1 MLNAML
7 SEQPSVAVKRRF
19 IPLIM
24 DFCMDNK
31 MAFRVIPRNGADEW
45 EVQFDIQE
53 ILPAVALGMFLREN
67 KLELTGFSPMLS
79 KPAPAAP
86 RAKAKK
92 VNSEEE
98 TTPAATS
105 APASAPAPTHAG
117 MFDMS
122 RSETTEAEKPKEEVT
137 METQEKSTWNS
148 PEPTMENYSDT
159 ETDND
164 IEPLE
169 APFDMPGLQRNSPG
183 MF

>member
-7 SEQPSVAVKRRF
+7 NEQPSVAVKRRF

-31 MAFRVIPRNGADEW
+31 MAFRVIPRHGADEW

-53 ILPAVALGMFLREN
+53 VLPAVALGMFLREN

-86 RAKAKK
+86 RTKTKK
-92 VNSEEE
+92 SQAEDEPVP
-98 TTPAATS
+98 TPA
-105 APASAPAPTHAG
+105 PAHSN
-117 MFDMS
+117 MFDM
-122 RSETTEAEKPKEEVT
+122 AKPEQVVSAVHQEEVLSNH
-137 METQEKSTWNS
+137 QEEAPDTWQA
-148 PEPTMENYSDT
+148 PQAADHTLSDT
-159 ETDND
+159 NTDHD

>member
-7 SEQPSVAVKRRF
+7 TEQPSVAVKRRF
-19 IPLIM
+19 MPLIM

-31 MAFRVIPRNGADEW
+31 MAFRVIPRHGADEW

-53 ILPAVALGMFLREN
+53 VLPAVALGMFLREN

-86 RAKAKK
+86 RTKTKK
-92 VNSEEE
+92 SQADDEPLATPAPAHSSMFDIAQPEPVISAARQEETLPKHQEEE
-98 TTPAATS
+98 EQKARQAPPAAANIFSGTN
-105 APASAPAPTHAG
+105 T
-117 MFDMS
+117 
-122 RSETTEAEKPKEEVT
+122 
-137 METQEKSTWNS
+137 
-148 PEPTMENYSDT
+148 
-159 ETDND
+159 D

>member
-7 SEQPSVAVKRRF
+7 TEQPSVAVKRRF

-31 MAFRVIPRNGADEW
+31 MAFRVIPRHGADEW

-53 ILPAVALGMFLREN
+53 VLPAVALGMFLREN

-86 RAKAKK
+86 RTKTKKAQPEDEP
-92 VNSEEE
+92 VP
-98 TTPAATS
+98 TPA
-105 APASAPAPTHAG
+105 PAHSS
-117 MFDMS
+117 MFDIAQPEPVIS
-122 RSETTEAEKPKEEVT
+122 DARHEEALPTQKEEAPD
-137 METQEKSTWNS
+137 TWQA
-148 PEPTMENYSDT
+148 PQAADHTLSDT
-159 ETDND
+159 NTDHD

>member
-7 SEQPSVAVKRRF
+7 NEQPSVAVKRRF

-67 KLELTGFSPMLS
+67 KLELTGFSPLLS
-79 KPAPAAP
+79 KPTPAAP
-86 RAKAKK
+86 RAKTKK
-92 VNSEEE
+92 AVSEEE
-98 TTPAATS
+98 TVQTPS
-105 APASAPAPTHAG
+105 PAPAPANTSNS
-117 MFDMS
+117 MFDMAQS
-122 RSETTEAEKPKEEVT
+122 TPTPASPLLEAVTAENTEETSWQAPEAT
-137 METQEKSTWNS
+137 AETF
-148 PEPTMENYSDT
+148 SDI
-159 ETDND
+159 DQNDD

>member
-7 SEQPSVAVKRRF
+7 TEQPSVAVKRRF

-53 ILPAVALGMFLREN
+53 VLPAVALGMFLREN

-79 KPAPAAP
+79 KPAPTAP
-86 RAKAKK
+86 RAKTKK
-92 VNSEEE
+92 AQTEEE
-98 TTPAATS
+98 TVATPS
-105 APASAPAPTHAG
+105 PAPVRTS
-117 MFDMS
+117 MFDMDQPAPIQAAPPQEEMHLES
-122 RSETTEAEKPKEEVT
+122 TEETEWQAPQAVAET
-137 METQEKSTWNS
+137 F
-148 PEPTMENYSDT
+148 SDT
-159 ETDND
+159 DQNND